1 MKRILITSLLALI
14 FAACH
19 EEKSQID
26 IWIHELGINPT
37 EIKNIDTLK
46 YDKGNIKSLTFHK
59 SANDYYK
66 FVLYE
71 SGFKKQFYRIKNGQF
86 HGKAIDWFENGNKKW
101 TREYEEGNLIG
112 HNISFQENGFREQ
125 DYNTEDNSV
134 TYFFSKWK
142 SKSGLYRF
150 FNHLLLR
157 QQK

>member
-71 SGFKKQFYRIKNGQF
+71 SGFKKN
-86 HGKAIDWFENGNKKW
+86 
-101 TREYEEGNLIG
+101 
-112 HNISFQENGFREQ
+112 
-125 DYNTEDNSV
+125 NSIELKMANFTV
-134 TYFFSKWK
+134 K
-142 SKSGLYRF
+142 L
-150 FNHLLLR
+150 
-157 QQK
+157 